1 MKVFNFIH
9 DAGHGWIKVDK
20 NFFNSLNILNKIS
33 SYSYQ
38 DEDNYFLEE
47 DCDAYVFVEAL
58 KNKNI
63 NFSFNER
70 IFNGYCFVR
79 NLQSVK

>member
-20 NFFNSLNILNKIS
+20 SFFNSLNILDKIS

-38 DEDNYFLEE
+38 DKENYFLEE
-47 DCDAYVFVEAL
+47 DCDAYIFVETL
-58 KNKNI
+58 KKKNI
-63 NFSFNER
+63 NFSFNDK